1 MESGQ
6 HPCKRSLGASGQRS
20 AAVAREGILIG
31 HPDTGYTKHV
41 ENWSNNPTQRRLL
54 PQFGW
59 DFWKNDADATDDLD
73 SELGSIFSAGSIGN
87 PGHGTG
93 TSSIIFSD
101 EGPRSKPQY
110 VSGVAPRA
118 RLIPYRVAPSVVIWD
133 RARLAD
139 AIIRATDAGCHVISI
154 SMGGLPLDYLERAV
168 HHAVSNGVIVC
179 CAAGNIFGA
188 NDVLH
193 GVVWPAH
200 YPEALAV
207 AASNANDQPWSGS
220 SRAGP
225 EVDIT
230 APGESVW
237 HAIAKKGKPL
247 TEVAR
252 GDGTS
257 FAVAT
262 TAGVA
267 ALWLAYH
274 DRERLIS
281 LYGRGT
287 RLRNLQ
293 AHRHDVWLSG
303 NLKLEYEFIWTGN
316 HRCIASA
323 ASAAAGNSGSCFQS
337 TPATS
342 GKVRSNRQPL

>member
-1 MESGQ
+1 V
-6 HPCKRSLGASGQRS
+6 LS
-20 AAVAREGILIG
+20 AQA
-31 HPDTGYTKHV
+31 
-41 ENWSNNPTQRRLL
+41 LL
-54 PQFGW
+54 V
-59 DFWKNDADATDDLD
+59 
-73 SELGSIFSAGSIGN
+73 N

-93 TSSIIFSD
+93 TSSIIFSE
-101 EGPRSKPQY
+101 EGPRQKPQY
-110 VSGVAPRA
+110 VTGVAPLA
-118 RLIPYRVAPSVVIWD
+118 RLIPYRVAPTVVLWD

-154 SMGGLPLDYLERAV
+154 SMGGLPLDYLERALKY
-168 HHAVSNGVIVC
+168 AVSNGVIVC

-220 SRAGP
+220 SRGP

-237 HAIAKKGKPL
+237 HAIAEKGKPL
-247 TEVAR
+247 SEVAR

-262 TAGVA
+262 AAGVA
-267 ALWLAYH
+267 ALWVAYH
-274 DRERLIS
+274 GRDKLIADYGKERIAPIFKNIVMTQGFRSIANWKSNLFGPGIIDA
-281 LYGRGT
+281 LKV
-287 RLRNLQ
+287 LQ
-293 AHRHDVWLSG
+293 A
-303 NLKLEYEFIWTGN
+303 
-316 HRCIASA
+316 
-323 ASAAAGNSGSCFQS
+323 
-337 TPATS
+337 
-342 GKVRSNRQPL
+342 PLPPPTTCR

>member
-1 MESGQ
+1 M
-6 HPCKRSLGASGQRS
+6 
-20 AAVAREGILIG
+20 
-31 HPDTGYTKHV
+31 
-41 ENWSNNPTQRRLL
+41 
-54 PQFGW
+54 
-59 DFWKNDADATDDLD
+59 
-73 SELGSIFSAGSIGN
+73 
-87 PGHGTG
+87 
-93 TSSIIFSD
+93 
-101 EGPRSKPQY
+101 
-110 VSGVAPRA
+110 
-118 RLIPYRVAPSVVIWD
+118 
-133 RARLAD
+133 AD

-154 SMGGLPLDYLERAV
+154 SMGGLPLDYLERAL
-168 HHAVSNGVIVC
+168 HYAVSNGVIVC

-193 GVVWPAH
+193 AVVWPAH
-200 YPEALAV
+200 YPDALAV

-220 SRAGP
+220 SRGP

-281 LYGRGT
+281 LYGRERIPGIFKHIVMT
-287 RLRNLQ
+287 FGFRTIPNWNTSLFGPGIIDALQVLQAPLPAVAVLPSSKPARNLRQ
-293 AHRHDVWLSG
+293 SSIKSPASLTICRARSYVEAWLNYLIHRSRFCPNVSMR
-303 NLKLEYEFIWTGN
+303 LETSSYSIFT
-316 HRCIASA
+316 AT
-323 ASAAAGNSGSCFQS
+323 GSCDRIFGRKPSRANRWRQKQE
-337 TPATS
+337 ALRQRKRC
-342 GKVRSNRQPL
+342 GCNRRKRSRQ